1 MSGVPG
7 TSKRDPLASPL
18 YSSGTKDQDSKSNMG
33 SVHGPK
39 GGKSI
44 PDPIGYEVNK
54 NKGGK

>member
-1 MSGVPG
+1 
-7 TSKRDPLASPL
+7 
-18 YSSGTKDQDSKSNMG
+18 MG